1 MSTSY
6 MLDLSSIEA
15 GYKWLT
21 EHSEC
26 FNMSKFIS
34 IRKYRDKYREE
45 IDESGGDWNFHP
57 YVVRTPVIPE
67 CGTTLCLAGAM
78 LLADAL
84 NKGEKTVLISNDSHD
99 ILTRVLDLVEKDNPE
114 LLPLPLELSIDLTKI
129 FMGDIFFDREEYS
142 HVDRM
147 TDIRLEDL
155 KKELDLLYNY
165 WGHVPLMEESK

>member
-15 GYKWLT
+15 GYQWLT

-34 IRKYRDKYREE
+34 TRKHRKELEE
-45 IDESGGDWNFHP
+45 KGLDRLFCKH
-57 YVVRTPVIPE
+57 VVCTPVIPE
-67 CGTTLCLAGAM
+67 CGTTLCLAGAI
-78 LLADAL
+78 LLANAL
-84 NKGEKTVLISNDSHD
+84 NKGEETVSILIDHYD

-114 LLPLPLELSIDLTKI
+114 LLPLPLELSIGLRNV

-142 HVDRM
+142 HVYRM

-165 WGHVPLMEESK
+165 WGYVPLMEESK

>member
-34 IRKYRDKYREE
+34 TRTHRKEMEE
-45 IDESGGDWNFHP
+45 RGLDRLFYKP
-57 YVVRTPVIPE
+57 VVCTPVIPE
-67 CGTTLCLAGAM
+67 CGTTLCLAGAI
-78 LLADAL
+78 LLANAL
-84 NKGEKTVLISNDSHD
+84 NKGEETVSILIDHYD

-114 LLPLPLELSIDLTKI
+114 LLPLPLELSIGLRNV

-142 HVDRM
+142 HVYRM

-165 WGHVPLMEESK
+165 WGYVPLMEESK